1 MSKRRRTGDAND
13 SPASE
18 EETPTQSMEVWFSD
32 GNIVLQ
38 AQNVQF
44 KVHKSVLAK
53 HSSVFADLFEMPHTN
68 DEQSVDGCPVVELH
82 DSAEDIKH
90 VVLTIYG
97 DKAYVNVEGALS
109 MAVVAAMIRMGQ
121 KYDIEHVKEAG
132 LSRLKRVFPQQL
144 ADWDRN
150 FDEGDG
156 LYLHTIICGPDEG
169 MLDLAIKAIELA
181 HECGIKSI
189 LPACY
194 LIVCRDHTFRE
205 EDTPKIPAIALGPCA
220 LGRAEL
226 LRLQLQTMYDWPGA
240 LGAVEGCLQ
249 ELECLA
255 IGRGL
260 MIWLWQYARLSQTF
274 FQWERVVKSYGFLIE
289 DLCTIC
295 SSAARRNH
303 DEGRLDLWRDLP
315 AAFGLHGWNHLK
327 DFES

>member
-1 MSKRRRTGDAND
+1 MSKRRRTGD
-13 SPASE
+13 SSASE

-53 HSSVFADLFEMPHTN
+53 HSPVFADMLEMPHAN
-68 DEQSVDGCPVVELH
+68 DEPTVDGCPVVELH
-82 DSAEDIKH
+82 DSAQDIKH
-90 VVLTIYG
+90 MVLTLYG
-97 DKAYVNVEGALS
+97 DKAYVNVEGGLS
-109 MAVVAAMIRMGQ
+109 MEVVAAMIRMGR
-121 KYDIEHVKEAG
+121 KYDIEHVKEGG

-150 FDEGDG
+150 FDEGEG
-156 LYLHTIICGPDEG
+156 LYLHTITCGPDERI
-169 MLDLAIKAIELA
+169 LDLAIKAIELA
-181 HECGIKSI
+181 HECDIKSI

-205 EDTPKIPAIALGPCA
+205 EDTPKIPATALGPCA

-226 LRLQLQTMYDWPGA
+226 LRLQLQTMYDWPTA
-240 LGAVEGCLQ
+240 LGVVEGCLQ
-249 ELECLA
+249 EPECLA
-255 IGRGL
+255 IGKEL
-260 MIWLWQYARLSQTF
+260 MVWLWQYARLSQTF
-274 FQWERVVKSYGFLIE
+274 FQWKQVAKSYGYLIE

-295 SSAARRNH
+295 LSAARRNH
-303 DEGRLDLWRDLP
+303 DRGRVTLWVGLP
-315 AAFGLHGWNHLK
+315 AAFGLHSWNHLK